1 MNKKFLFLISLIV
14 IISVVL
20 CSFAACFNKTE
31 SQDKNTDTPD
41 TGDND
46 EDNSD
51 DDDNDVTD
59 PGDENEPPAT
69 IYGFGER
76 HPVIAPS
83 VQLSS
88 DMSAMEMLEVGVKNY
103 YGASYIASNSEGAL
117 NTQVMGLNFTQF
129 VKSQTIRQGSLSG
142 DYRQFSSNISG
153 SIGPS
158 FIKIMIWEETAIEKN
173 GGSMLI
179 NFRNA
184 NKDDLIANQTAD
196 NDYELVFEESKGFN
210 AIESYSDIDDYQ
222 TSNITDPTKIW
233 MYDIN
238 ENTYDKDN
246 TSEPVKN
253 EDGTYTFKIVADPKA
268 STVEYT
274 KQMMY
279 MLNCIGIKAEDF
291 EFRKIELEITMWDNG
306 FIKSIDI
313 TESYSMNISGILKT
327 DLTLN
332 TYRELSYYDDEDGFT
347 PADLTEMMSLS
358 HNVA

>member
-1 MNKKFLFLISLIV
+1 MRKKFLFLIAV
-14 IISVVL
+14 IMIFSVVL
-20 CSFAACFNKTE
+20 CSFAACFDKTE
-31 SQDKNTDTPD
+31 SQDKDTDTPG
-41 TGDND
+41 TGDNN

-59 PGDENEPPAT
+59 PGDENEPPVT

-76 HPVIAPS
+76 RPAIAPS

-88 DMSAMEMLEVGVKNY
+88 DMSAIEMLEAGIANY
-103 YGASYIASNSEGAL
+103 YSANYVVSTSKSAINS
-117 NTQVMGLNFTQF
+117 QIMGLNNAVF
-129 VKSQTIRQGSLSG
+129 VNSQTVRQGSLNG
-142 DYRQFSSNISG
+142 DYRQFSTNISG
-153 SIGPS
+153 SVGNSP
-158 FIKIMIWEETAIEKN
+158 IKIMIWEETAIEKN

-196 NDYELVFEESKGFN
+196 NDYELVFEEGKGFN

-253 EDGTYTFKIVADPKA
+253 EDGTYTFKIVADPKT
-268 STVEYT
+268 STVEYAE
-274 KQMMY
+274 QILHA
-279 MLNCIGIKAEDF
+279 LNCIGISTKDF
-291 EFRKIELEITMWDNG
+291 EFKSLNLNVTMWDNG
-306 FIKSIDI
+306 FIKSIEI
-313 TESYSMNISGILKT
+313 AESYSAIVSGIMKT
-327 DLTLN
+327 EIVLN
-332 TYRELSYYDDEDGFT
+332 SYREFSYYNDEDGFT
-347 PADLTEMMSLS
+347 PQDLTEMMSLS

>member
-20 CSFAACFNKTE
+20 CSFAACFDKTE
-31 SQDKNTDTPD
+31 SLDDNSNTA
-41 TGDND
+41 TGDNN
-46 EDNSD
+46 DNDTDDSD
-51 DDDNDVTD
+51 DELTD
-59 PGDENEPPAT
+59 PDDENDPPAP

-76 HPVIAPS
+76 RPSIAPT
-83 VQLSS
+83 VQITS
-88 DMSAMEMLEVGVKNY
+88 DMSAIEMLEVGVKNY

-129 VKSQTIRQGSLSG
+129 VKSQTIRQGSSNG
-142 DYRQFSSNISG
+142 DYKQFSNNISG
-153 SIGPS
+153 SVGS
-158 FIKIMIWEETAIEKN
+158 SLVKVMIWEETAIEKN

-196 NDYELVFEESKGFN
+196 NDYELVFEEGKGFN

-306 FIKSIDI
+306 FIKDLNI
-313 TESYSMNISGILKT
+313 TESFFMSISGLIQTEITQNSFRKF
-327 DLTLN
+327 
-332 TYRELSYYDDEDGFT
+332 SYYDDEEGFT
-347 PADLTEMMSLS
+347 PQDLTEMMSLS